1 MKRDN
6 DLEGDRPAERNPGC
20 LLEQEIK
27 CHTSAAVGAG
37 GDAPESGT
45 EKQDSVGRDNAA
57 VEGTKLKKP
66 GVYILYL

>member
-1 MKRDN
+1 M
-6 DLEGDRPAERNPGC
+6 EGDRPAERNPG
-20 LLEQEIK
+20 LLPTRARDQRLE
-27 CHTSAAVGAG
+27 CATLGAG

-57 VEGTKLKKP
+57 VKGTKLKKP

>member
-1 MKRDN
+1 M
-6 DLEGDRPAERNPGC
+6 
-20 LLEQEIK
+20 

-57 VEGTKLKKP
+57 VKGTKLKKP